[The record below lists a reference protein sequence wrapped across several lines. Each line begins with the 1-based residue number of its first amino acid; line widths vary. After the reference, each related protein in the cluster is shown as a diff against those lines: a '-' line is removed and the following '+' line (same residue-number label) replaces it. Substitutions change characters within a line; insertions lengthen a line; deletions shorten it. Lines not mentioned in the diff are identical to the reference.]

1 MMKKIWNWLVSLD
14 KDKILH
20 DDIVFTISLLAACIC
35 KLFISKQWDK
45 ITVCAFFAG
54 FVAGVGKEVYDEWKY
69 KGADEKD
76 WAADICGLVRG
87 TLFAF
92 ILSV

>member
-1 MMKKIWNWLVSLD
+1 MKKVIEWLSHWD

-20 DDIVFTISLLAACIC
+20 DDLVLTISLLAACVC
-35 KLFISKQWDK
+35 RLLVSREWYK
-45 ITVCAFFAG
+45 ITACAFFAG
-54 FVAGVGKEVYDEWKY
+54 FIAGVAKEIYDEWKY

-87 TLFAF
+87 TLFSL
-92 ILSV
+92 ILTI